1 MEQEK
6 QEKAKA
12 GAATKAA
19 AKFAAIDNSGD
30 NAMILKNE
38 AVRKAAERFEKSKEE
53 SGGGAA
59 ANSPPG
65 QQADIFA
72 LNHKSSIF
80 RSVMQPCMWFLHD
93 GTG

>member
-12 GAATKAA
+12 GAATKA
-19 AKFAAIDNSGD
+19 AAIDNSGD

-72 LNHKSSIF
+72 LKHKSSIF